1 MVYAAIDPSYSRTG
15 LCILHNDTFTFVPIS
30 PEGKNQSY
38 SDEITRARII
48 ATEVYSRLSFCK
60 IYDLACDKQQ
70 DKATV
75 VKLLIEEP
83 MISSFKASSLGVL
96 SGVLIASIIDTELVN
111 EIYTVNPN
119 TIRQLNSA
127 VSNKEKVTKKQ
138 LSLKVANEI
147 LEYLQSL
154 GFKVVLEK
162 SEKRKRKLSHDEA
175 EAFLL
180 LLLLLNHEQ
189 YFSKEIWTKIVSIH
203 KGYNKNVKINK
214 LKIEMQE
221 VA

>member
-1 MVYAAIDPSYSRTG
+1 
-15 LCILHNDTFTFVPIS
+15 
-30 PEGKNQSY
+30 
-38 SDEITRARII
+38 
-48 ATEVYSRLSFCK
+48 
-60 IYDLACDKQQ
+60 
-70 DKATV
+70 
-75 VKLLIEEP
+75 

-96 SGVLIASIIDTELVN
+96 SGVLIASIINTELVN